1 MNKVLKVLNIILGLL
16 AILIIFGLG
25 YQTGQR
31 YDIAVDENDKY
42 VAISY
47 SVNEQKMRRLMSLI
61 DNQYIENINTDSLVD
76 NTINFVMS
84 NLDPHSVYLEKKL
97 SRDIEREMKGY
108 YVGIG
113 VQYVIYNDT
122 VVITHVDKFS
132 PNKSFFK
139 LSDRVLMVNDSVVT
153 GETVNRAADLIQGE
167 PNTYVQVKVLR
178 DNVPRTIN
186 AKRDVIPRSSVTEN
200 YMLTKDLGYIKL
212 KRFGENTY
220 FEFRTALLNL
230 KRMGMEQLVL
240 DLRGNPGGLMSSAER
255 IADEFLTAEQLIVFT
270 QDAQGKKEYRYASN
284 IGQFDEKPVYI
295 LIDEGS
301 ASASEI
307 IAGAIQDNDA
317 GTIIG
322 RRSYGKGLV
331 QREISLGDGSKL
343 RLTTAKYYTPTGRS
357 IQKPYTNGSENYN
370 RDISER
376 YISGEMFSKD
386 SIKVP
391 DSLMFKTPKGK
402 IVYGGGGIIPDYYIP
417 VDSVGYGRWYYENAH
432 HDIFNMQ
439 IFKYIEEHHHNL
451 QLLKEEHFIA
461 YFNPDPLART
471 LLANI
476 GLQPEQFDEKERRN
490 FETFIKA
497 TMARFLYG
505 EATYD
510 RIWNQND
517 PMIGKAIEL
526 SSQSTR

>member
-1 MNKVLKVLNIILGLL
+1 MNRILKVLNVILGLL

-97 SRDIEREMKGY
+97 SRDMEREMKGY

-113 VQYVIYNDT
+113 IQYVIYNDT
-122 VVITHVDKFS
+122 MIITHVDKQS

-139 LSDRVLMVNDSVVT
+139 LSDRVLSVNDSVVT
-153 GETVNRAADLIQGE
+153 GKAVSRAADLIQGE
-167 PNTYVQVKVLR
+167 INSDVQIKIIR
-178 DNVPRTIN
+178 DGEKRTIN
-186 AKRDVIPRSSVTEN
+186 ARRSVIPRASVSES
-200 YMLTKDLGYIKL
+200 YMLTNQLGYIKL
-212 KRFGENTY
+212 RRFGENTY
-220 FEFRTALLNL
+220 LEFKTALLKL
-230 KRMGMEQLVL
+230 KHQGMNALVL

-255 IADEFLTAEQLIVFT
+255 IADEFLGSDQLIVFT
-270 QDAQGKKEYRYASN
+270 QDADGKKAYRYATN
-284 IGQFDEKPVYI
+284 KGEFDGQQLYV

-307 IAGAIQDNDA
+307 IAGAVQDNDA

-357 IQKPYTNGSENYN
+357 IQKPYSNGIEQYN
-370 RDISER
+370 SDITKR
-376 YISGEMFSKD
+376 YLSGEMFTKD
-386 SIKVP
+386 SIKIP

-402 IVYGGGGIIPDYYIP
+402 IVYGGGGIIPDVFIP
-417 VDSVGYGRWYYENAH
+417 IDSMGYGRWFYEQTHN
-432 HDIFNMQ
+432 DLFNIQIFNH
-439 IFKYIEEHHHNL
+439 IEKNHESL
-451 QLLKEEHFIA
+451 QKILEEHFIS
-461 YFNPDPLART
+461 YYKTDELALKMLT
-471 LLANI
+471 DI
-476 GLQPEQFDEKERRN
+476 GLSPEQLDEKEMIN
-490 FETFIKA
+490 FNNFIKA
-497 TMARFLYG
+497 GMARFLYG
-505 EATYD
+505 QTAYD
-510 RIWNQND
+510 KVWSRND
-517 PMIGKAIEL
+517 PMILKAIEL
-526 SSQSTR
+526 NNSGK

>member
-1 MNKVLKVLNIILGLL
+1 MNKLLKALNVILGLL
-16 AILIIFGLG
+16 AVLIIFGLG

-31 YDIAVDENDKY
+31 YDIAVDENDQY

-61 DNQYIENINTDSLVD
+61 DNQYIDNINTDSLVD
-76 NTINFVMS
+76 NTINYVMS

-97 SRDIEREMKGY
+97 SQDIDREMKGY

-113 VQYVIYNDT
+113 IQYVIYNDT
-122 VVITHVDKFS
+122 MVITSVDKLS

-139 LSDRVLMVNDSVVT
+139 LSDRVIAVNDSTVT
-153 GETVNRAADLIQGE
+153 GKSVSKAAEMIQGE
-167 PNTYVQVKVLR
+167 PNSYVQIKVLR
-178 DNVPRTIN
+178 DGEARTIN
-186 AKRDVIPRSSVTEN
+186 AKRDVIPRASVTEN

-212 KRFGENTY
+212 RRFGENTY
-220 FEFRTALLNL
+220 LEFKTALLRL
-230 KRMGMEQLVL
+230 KEQGMQALVL
-240 DLRGNPGGLMSSAER
+240 DLRGNPGGLMSSAEK
-255 IADEFLTAEQLIVFT
+255 IADEFLTAQQLIVFT
-270 QDAQGKKEYRYASN
+270 QDSEGKKNYRYATN
-284 IGQFDEKPVYI
+284 RGEFDKKPVYV

-317 GTIIG
+317 GTIVG

-331 QREISLGDGSKL
+331 QREINLGDGSKL

-357 IQKPYTNGSENYN
+357 IQRPYANGIEEYN
-370 RDISER
+370 RDISDR

-386 SIKVP
+386 SIKIP
-391 DSLMFKTPKGK
+391 DSLKFTTPKGK
-402 IVYGGGGIIPDYYIP
+402 IVYGGGGIIPDYYVP

-432 HDIFNMQ
+432 NDIFNVQ
-439 IFKYIEEHHHNL
+439 IFNYIEENHLSL
-451 QLLKEEHFIA
+451 QKIKEEHFIA
-461 YFNPDPLART
+461 YFNPSDLGKK

-476 GLQPEQFDEKERRN
+476 GFTPQQFNQKEMDN
-490 FETFIKA
+490 FHIFIKA

-505 EATYD
+505 DTAYD

-517 PMIGKAIEL
+517 PVIEKAIEL
-526 SSQSTR
+526 NKNL

>member
-1 MNKVLKVLNIILGLL
+1 MNSAIRVLNIILGVL

-76 NTINFVMS
+76 KTISYVMS
-84 NLDPHSVYLEKKL
+84 NLDPHSVYLEKKI
-97 SRDIEREMKGY
+97 SRNIDREMKGY

-122 VVITHVDKFS
+122 MVITHVDNNS
-132 PNKSFFK
+132 PNKSLFR
-139 LSDRVLMVNDSVVT
+139 LSDRVITVGDSLVT
-153 GETVNRAADLIQGE
+153 GTGLERASELIQGE
-167 PNTYVQVKVLR
+167 NDTNVKISIIR
-178 DNVPRTIN
+178 DGEPRTIY
-186 AKRDVIPRSSVTEN
+186 AKRAVIPRASVSDSFMISEE
-200 YMLTKDLGYIKL
+200 LGYIKL

-220 FEFRTALLNL
+220 LEFKTALLGL
-230 KRMGMEQLVL
+230 TKKGMKGLVL
-240 DLRGNPGGLMSSAER
+240 DLRGNPGGLMNSAER
-255 IADEFLTAEQLIVFT
+255 IADEFLQKDQLIVFT
-270 QDAQGKKEYRYASN
+270 QDAEGKKEFRYATN
-284 IGQFDEKPVYI
+284 KGEFDGKPVFV

-357 IQKPYTNGSENYN
+357 IQKPYANGIDEYN
-370 RDISER
+370 RDISAR

-402 IVYGGGGIIPDYYIP
+402 IVYGGGGIIPDEYIP

-432 HDIFNMQ
+432 RDIFNTQ
-439 IFKYIEEHHHNL
+439 IFKYIEENHASL
-451 QLLKEEHFIA
+451 QKIKEEHFLSFYKTDQIA
-461 YFNPDPLART
+461 KELLSRIGYRPDHFA
-471 LLANI
+471 
-476 GLQPEQFDEKERRN
+476 EKDMDN
-490 FETFIKA
+490 FRTFIKA

-505 EATYD
+505 ETAYD
-510 RIWNQND
+510 RVWNQKD
-517 PMIGKAIEL
+517 PMTQKAIEIYNKSL
-526 SSQSTR
+526 